1 MEGPFVF
8 PAWRQTGLNRRF
20 SEGISK
26 EGHMRKLLEATIFS
40 MIWIFLMVS
49 TGSAQHRF
57 EITPSI
63 SASETYDDNIYLT
76 PNHETSD
83 YITTVTPR
91 LSLALVK
98 QYTRLEVAYA
108 PSFVWYQDENDNNTT
123 RHNASLT
130 FGQQLGRYLR
140 FDLTDTFYKTEEPI
154 EEAENIIGVR
164 HTRRTYWRNS
174 GEARMSYQFGAE
186 NTLAAG
192 YRQSYLENNDPTV
205 DDGREQ
211 TPFATVTFWL
221 NRENGLRLGYEYKKA
236 DFWREQG
243 TAGDDYTG
251 NSGSITYMH
260 RFGPHVTT
268 SLGYTYTDRDFD
280 GDTEDYKIHEGNF
293 TYAQTFSPNLSLS
306 LGLGYFVQDNEVSD
320 NETGY
325 SYNLSVTRQIGQHT
339 TMIVGGA
346 GGWNEAYLEAERRGF
361 SKYWSWNARIEH
373 QLAQPLSCFL
383 GGSYRNDKDD
393 TARRWKTIR
402 GNVGLRYSFL
412 RWYSAGLEYTYAKRD
427 DDVNA
432 DDYTDN
438 MVMFTISAAKLM
450 RW

>member
-1 MEGPFVF
+1 MRYFLAIFGIFCALCFAGSVF
-8 PAWRQTGLNRRF
+8 
-20 SEGISK
+20 
-26 EGHMRKLLEATIFS
+26 
-40 MIWIFLMVS
+40 
-49 TGSAQHRF
+49 AQSHI
-57 EITPSI
+57 ELTPSI

-76 PNHETSD
+76 PDHETSD

-91 LSLALVK
+91 ISLALVK

-108 PSFVWYQDENDNNTT
+108 PSFVWYQDEDDNNTT
-123 RHNASLT
+123 RHTANLT

-140 FDLTDTFYKTEEPI
+140 LDLTDTFYKTEEPI

-174 GEARMSYQFGAE
+174 GETRMSYQFGAE
-186 NTLAAG
+186 NTLAVG

-205 DDGREQ
+205 DDGRTQ
-211 TPFATVTFWL
+211 SPFGTVTFWL
-221 NRENGLRLGYEYKKA
+221 DRANGLRLGYEYTKA

-251 NSGSITYMH
+251 NSASISYMH

-280 GDTEDYKIHEGNF
+280 GATEDYKVHQADF

-306 LGLGYFVQDNEVSD
+306 LGLGYFVQDNDVSD

-325 SYNLSVTRQIGQHT
+325 SYNLSVRRQIRQYT
-339 TMIVGGA
+339 SITVGGA

-373 QLAQPLSCFL
+373 QLAEPLSCFL
-383 GGSYRNDKDD
+383 GGSYRRDKDP
-393 TARRWKTIR
+393 TGRKWRTTR

-412 RWYSAGLEYTYAKRD
+412 RWFNAGLEYTYAKRD

-438 MVMFTISAAKLM
+438 RVMLTVTASRMF